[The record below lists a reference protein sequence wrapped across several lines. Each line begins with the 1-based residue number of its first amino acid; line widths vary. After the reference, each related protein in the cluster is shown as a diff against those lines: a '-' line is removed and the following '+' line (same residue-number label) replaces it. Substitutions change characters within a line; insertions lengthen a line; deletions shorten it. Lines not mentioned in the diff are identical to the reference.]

1 MSSDEIACITKTLNG
16 MGLVIAIRDGVG
28 LFEVLLEMKPSNSV
42 KHKWLSIMKCFLDS
56 DRHMKSWL
64 VLKK

>member
-1 MSSDEIACITKTLNG
+1 MSSDEIACITKTLTV
-16 MGLVIAIRDGVG
+16 MGLVIAIGDGVG

-42 KHKWLSIMKCFLDS
+42 KDKRLLVMKCFLDS
-56 DRHMKSWL
+56 DRHKKRWL